1 MTTHDELKVLNPQG
15 LQNFLRLQRDA
26 VAAVTTRLHD
36 AYGALDEQA
45 GTADPAASRE
55 DLSFHLEF
63 LRPVVEFGLLQ
74 PMVDYLLWFANV
86 QTARGMPT
94 VYLTQSLDWL
104 AEYFAERMDA
114 AEAAVVANALWAA
127 RKKFVD
133 SCNAP
138 VHAPAAPLAWAQAAT
153 FEAALLSG
161 SQREALGVVNTCLDD
176 GKSLI
181 EVQMHV
187 IQPALYSIGE
197 KWQANLVSV
206 AQEHMATA
214 MVESVMTV
222 ALLRSPPPVPNGRRV
237 LLACVEGN
245 HHAIGLR
252 MVADSFLLSGWEV
265 EYLGANVPTP
275 ALVQQVADWKPDVV
289 GLSVSFAQQLGTVKA
304 VMAAMT
310 ERLGMARPAVI
321 VGGLAVNRF
330 HHLAAAA
337 GADASGADALVAVDS
352 ANGILGSRSSR

>member
-1 MTTHDELKVLNPQG
+1 LTTHDELNALSPAG
-15 LQNFLRLQRDA
+15 LQQFLRLQPDA
-26 VAAVTTRLHD
+26 VAAVTARLQD
-36 AYGALDEQA
+36 AYGSQNERA
-45 GTADPAASRE
+45 GTADLAACRE
-55 DLSFHLEF
+55 DLTFHLEF
-63 LRPVVEFGLLQ
+63 LRPVLEFGLLQ
-74 PMVDYLLWFANV
+74 PMVDYLLWFGSV
-86 QTARGMPT
+86 QIARGLPL

-104 AEYFAERMDA
+104 AEFFAESMDA
-114 AEAAVVANALWAA
+114 AEAPAVANALRAA

-133 SCNAP
+133 ACNAP
-138 VHAPAAPLAWAQAAT
+138 MLAPAPPVAWAQAAA

-161 SQREALGVVNTCLDD
+161 SQREALGVVNTCLDE
-176 GKSLI
+176 GKGLI
-181 EVQMHV
+181 EVQLHV

-206 AQEHMATA
+206 AQEHMASA

-222 ALLRSPPPVPNGRRV
+222 ALLRSSPPMPNGRRV

-252 MVADSFLLSGWEV
+252 MVADSFLLNGWEV

-289 GLSVSFAQQLGTVKA
+289 GLSVSFAQQLGTVKT
-304 VMAAMT
+304 VIAALT

-330 HHLAAAA
+330 NHLAAAA
-337 GADASGADALVAVDS
+337 GADASGVDALVAVDS
-352 ANGILGSRSSR
+352 ANGILGSRNGR

>member
-1 MTTHDELKVLNPQG
+1 MTTHDELKVLNPHG
-15 LQNFLRLQRDA
+15 LQRFLHLQPEA
-26 VAAVTTRLHD
+26 VNAVTARLN
-36 AYGALDEQA
+36 ALHTSRDERV
-45 GTADPAASRE
+45 GTADLAACRE

-63 LRPVVEFGLLQ
+63 LRPVLEFGLLQ
-74 PMVDYLLWFANV
+74 PMVDYLLWFASV
-86 QTARGMPT
+86 QTARGVPA

-104 AEYFAERMDA
+104 AEFFARSMDA
-114 AEAAVVANALWAA
+114 AEAAVVVNALGAA
-127 RKKFVD
+127 RKKFD
-133 SCNAP
+133 EFGNAP
-138 VHAPAAPLAWAQAAT
+138 MAAPRAPFAWAQAAA

-161 SQREALGVVNTCLDD
+161 SQREALGVVTTCLDD

-181 EVQMHV
+181 EVQLHV
-187 IQPALYSIGE
+187 IQPALYGIGE
-197 KWQANLVSV
+197 KWQANQVSV

-245 HHAIGLR
+245 HHAVGLR
-252 MVADSFLLSGWEV
+252 MVADSFLLSGWEL
-265 EYLGANVPTP
+265 EYLGANVPTQ

-289 GLSVSFAQQLGTVKA
+289 GLSVSFAQQLGTVKT
-304 VMAAMT
+304 VIAAMT

-330 HHLAAAA
+330 NHLAAAA
-337 GADASGADALVAVDS
+337 GADASGADALVAVDC
-352 ANGILGSRSSR
+352 ANDLLGSRDSR